1 MRIKHRIKD
10 FRVEELIALPIN
22 QGSQAYYRVEKW
34 GIPTTT
40 VRNILASKLG
50 LSPSAV
56 TFPALKDARAVAVQ
70 YASARVRNAPKYIH
84 HKRFRARLMGRGS
97 RTLSPSYL
105 QGNRFTIVV
114 RDLSEQQAEAL
125 SAMSHSSDSDYS
137 LAARGLET
145 HGLPNYYDEQRF
157 GSLSEKGFIGKAILM
172 RDAELA
178 VRIYLSEPMLRDP
191 KKVVKFKELAQ
202 THWGQWGFLLHKAP
216 RPSNFRSVITY
227 LKDHP
232 HNYRKAVN
240 LIQDRLLS
248 IYLSAYQSWVW
259 NQIVGRYFEQTLD
272 VDAWLTIAGEQFPL
286 PGANVDVTGLEEVI
300 VQGPRLTASYEGP
313 LAEAAKAALAEEGLA
328 LQDFKARILKR
339 AYLSKTRRSI
349 WFRPLDVHV
358 GTPEVDDTF
367 SAGRGASA
375 GCGTSARWATSVT
388 FTLKPGCYAT
398 LVLKVLALRLGTE
411 LRTR

>member
-10 FRVEELIALPIN
+10 FRVEELIELPIN
-22 QGSQAYYRVEKW
+22 RGSQAYYRVEKW
-34 GIPTTT
+34 GIPTTM

-70 YASARVRNAPKYIH
+70 YASARVRNAPKHIH
-84 HKRFRARLMGRGS
+84 HKRFRAQLMGRGS

-114 RDLSEQQAEAL
+114 RDLSEQQVEAL
-125 SAMSHSSDSDYS
+125 SAMSHSSDLDDS
-137 LAARGLET
+137 LEA

-202 THWGQWGFLLHKAP
+202 AHWGQWGFLLHKAP

-286 PGANVDVTGLEEVI
+286 PGADADVAALEDVI
-300 VQGPRLTASYEGP
+300 VQGPRLTAYYEGP
-313 LAEAAKAALAEEGLA
+313 LAEAAEAALAEEGLT

-339 AYLSKTRRSI
+339 AYLSKTKRSI

-358 GTPEVDDTF
+358 GTPEVDDAF
-367 SAGRGASA
+367 SAGR
-375 GCGTSARWATSVT
+375 GTSARWATSMT
-388 FTLKPGCYAT
+388 FTLTPGCYAT

>member
-10 FRVEELIALPIN
+10 FRVEELIELPVN
-22 QGSQAYYRVEKW
+22 LDSVSGQGSQAYYRVEKR

-40 VRNILASKLG
+40 VRNVLASKLG

-56 TFPALKDARAVAVQ
+56 TFPALKDTRAVAVQ
-70 YASARVRNAPKYIH
+70 YASARLRNAPKYIH
-84 HKRFRARLMGRGS
+84 HKRFKAQLIGRGS

-105 QGNRFTIVV
+105 QGNRFTIVI
-114 RDLSEQQAEAL
+114 RDLSAQQAEAL
-125 SAMSHSSDSDYS
+125 AGLLPASGSNYS
-137 LAARGLET
+137 LEE

-157 GSLSEKGFIGKAILM
+157 GSLSEKGFIGKAVLM

-191 KKVVKFKELAQ
+191 KKVVKFKKLAQ
-202 THWGQWGFLLHKAP
+202 THWGQWGFLLHEAP

-259 NQIVGRYFEQTLD
+259 NQIVGHYFEQALD
-272 VDAWLTIAGEQFPL
+272 VDAWLTIAGEGFPL
-286 PGANVDVTGLEEVI
+286 PSTNADATGLEEVI
-300 VQGPRLTASYEGP
+300 IQGPRLTAYYEGP
-313 LAEAAKAALAEEGLA
+313 FAEAAKVALAEEGLT

-339 AYLSKTRRSI
+339 AYLSKTKRSI

-358 GTPEVDDTF
+358 ETPEADNAF
-367 SAGRGASA
+367 AN
-375 GCGTSARWATSVT
+375 RWAASVS
-388 FTLKPGCYAT
+388 FTLAPGCYAT

-411 LRTR
+411 LRLR